1 MRQANRYRFALKRAK
16 KKGAV
21 PKWAD
26 RNKLFEIYL
35 KCPKKHQVDHIIP
48 LNGELVSG
56 LHVPDN
62 LQYIRI
68 KENGEKANKFTPLI
82 IVTE

>member
-1 MRQANRYRFALKRAK
+1 MSLARYKFALKRAK

-26 RNKLFEIYL
+26 RQKIYEVY
-35 KCPKKHQVDHIIP
+35 KNCPRKKRVDHIYP

-56 LHVPDN
+56 LHVAEN
-62 LQYIRI
+62 LQYVSQ
-68 KENGEKANKFTPLI
+68 NYNQEKANKFEPEI
-82 IVTE
+82 ICKNT